1 MKQVRN
7 IAIIAHVDH
16 GKTTLV
22 DKIIETV
29 TQKDNLE
36 ERILDSNDL
45 EKERGITILAK
56 NIAVEY
62 KDVKLNIIDTPGHAD
77 FGGQVE
83 RVLKMADGV
92 LLLVDAAE
100 GPMPQTRFVLTK
112 ALALGLKPLVFIN
125 KIDKKDSRAEE
136 VLNVVFDLFV
146 ELEATDEQLD
156 FVTLY
161 GSGRDGYASLEE
173 DGGEKNS
180 ILPLLDSIVNNI
192 PAPQDKQGPV
202 QMQITTLDYSS
213 YLGKI
218 GIGRVFRGTLD
229 TKNPVK
235 LIRRDGSIENAQI
248 KQLFVFDGLE
258 KKEVFEVN
266 NGDICIV
273 VGIEEI
279 EIGDTITDAQNIEAL
294 PAISLDE
301 PTISMLFRINDS
313 ILYGKEGTLVS
324 SRKIKERLEA
334 EAQLDAAL
342 IVNTLQETIWE
353 VSGRGVLHLSIL
365 LENMR
370 REGYELAVSQ
380 PRVIFKKID
389 GVECEPIEILTIN
402 TPDSSV
408 GKIIEL
414 VGTLRGEMNNLEQL
428 DGRQIIDFTIPS
440 RGLIGLRTKVM
451 TLSAGEAIV
460 HARFEKY
467 EPKRGAISGRR
478 NGVILSTSQGKAE
491 AYAINALQA
500 RGKFFVNT
508 NEECY
513 EGMIV
518 GEHCKEGDIV
528 VNLQKAKQLTNVRA
542 SGTDKALKITP
553 AIKMSLEEML
563 EYIQAD
569 ELLEVTPKNL
579 RMRKFYLK
587 EVDRKRN
594 RQEFL

>member
-1 MKQVRN
+1 MKKVRN

-22 DKIIETV
+22 DKILEAV
-29 TQKDNLE
+29 TQENNVED
-36 ERILDSNDL
+36 RVLDSNDL

-56 NIAVEY
+56 NIAVEH
-62 KDVKLNIIDTPGHAD
+62 KNIKLNIIDTPGHAD

-100 GPMPQTRFVLTK
+100 GPMPQTRFVLGK

-125 KIDKKDSRAEE
+125 KIDKKDSRAAE
-136 VLNVVFDLFV
+136 VLDIVFDLFV
-146 ELEATDEQLD
+146 ELNATDEQLD

-173 DGGEKNS
+173 DGGAKNS
-180 ILPLLDSIVNNI
+180 ILPLLDSVVDNI
-192 PAPQDKQGPV
+192 PAPTEQEGTV

-229 TKNPVK
+229 TKKPVK
-235 LIRRDGSIENAQI
+235 LIRRDGSIENAQV
-248 KQLFVFDGLE
+248 KQLFIFEGLG
-258 KKEVFEVN
+258 KKEVFKVN
-266 NGDICIV
+266 NGDICVV
-273 VGIEEI
+273 VGIENI
-279 EIGDTITDAQNIEAL
+279 EIGDTISDAQNPEAL
-294 PAISLDE
+294 PAITLDE

-313 ILYGKEGTLVS
+313 PLYGKEGELVS

-334 EAQLDAAL
+334 EAQVDAAL
-342 IVNTLQETIWE
+342 IVNVLQETVWE

-370 REGYELAVSQ
+370 REGFELAVSQ

-389 GVECEPIEILTIN
+389 GIECEPVEVLTIN
-402 TPDSSV
+402 TPDSSA
-408 GKIIEL
+408 GRIIEL
-414 VGTLRGEMNNLEQL
+414 VGVSRGEMTNLEQL
-428 DGRQIIDFTIPS
+428 VGRQIIDFTIPS
-440 RGLIGLRTKVM
+440 RGLIGLRTKIM

-460 HARFEKY
+460 HSRFEKY
-467 EPKRGAISGRR
+467 EPKRGVVAGRR
-478 NGVILSTSQGKAE
+478 NGVIVSTAQGKAE
-491 AYAINALQA
+491 GYAINTLQA
-500 RGKFFVNT
+500 RGKFFVHP

-518 GEHCKEGDIV
+518 GEHSKEGDIV

-542 SGTDKALKITP
+542 SGSDKALKITP

-563 EYIQAD
+563 EYIQGD
-569 ELLEVTPKNL
+569 EFVEITPKNL
-579 RMRKFYLK
+579 RIRKVYLK
-587 EVDRKRN
+587 EVERKRN
-594 RQEFL
+594 RQEFV